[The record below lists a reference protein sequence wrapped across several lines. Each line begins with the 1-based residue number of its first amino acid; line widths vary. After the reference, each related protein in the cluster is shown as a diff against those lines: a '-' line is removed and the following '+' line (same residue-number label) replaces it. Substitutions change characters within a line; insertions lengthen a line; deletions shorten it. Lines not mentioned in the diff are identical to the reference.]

1 MVRID
6 QLHDDS
12 VELPIWPTSTSRCLS
27 TSTVSGSWNDKYMF
41 QLGSARH
48 FADYFSAPAA
58 IKSVT
63 CGSTLWPSVDT
74 RA

>member
-27 TSTVSGSWNDKYMF
+27 TSTISGSWNDKYMF

-48 FADYFSAPAA
+48 FADYFF
-58 IKSVT
+58 
-63 CGSTLWPSVDT
+63 GSGSDQVCNLWLDALAV
-74 RA
+74 R